1 MLKESIIEGLQNG
14 KGKSITCIDLRK
26 TSGAVSD
33 FFIICHGES
42 STQVEGLKKAV
53 YENCF
58 TKCGEKPW
66 HEEGISNAEWIL
78 LDYVHVVVHVFQK
91 HIREFYDIEGLW
103 GDAVSVKIESTY
115 SK

>member
-1 MLKESIIEGLQNG
+1 MLKESIIEGLKNG

-26 TSGAVSD
+26 ISGAVAD

-58 TKCGEKPW
+58 VKCGEKPW
-66 HEEGISNAEWIL
+66 HEEGVSNAEWIL
-78 LDYVHVVVHVFQK
+78 IDYVNIVVHIF
-91 HIREFYDIEGLW
+91 HRDTRNFYNLEELWADASIEEFEN
-103 GDAVSVKIESTY
+103 V
-115 SK
+115 

>member
-53 YENCF
+53 YENCL

-78 LDYVHVVVHVFQK
+78 LDYVNIVVHIF
-91 HIREFYDIEGLW
+91 HRDTRSFYNLEELW
-103 GDAVSVKIESTY
+103 ADAKIEEIENV
-115 SK
+115 